1 MSSGGQGNF
10 GDSILNSSL
19 NKPRAKG
26 VNACVSRRFGKQQI
40 AFGMLSPKLVRPQ
53 GELMGFPSGAPNV
66 QGEEREGWNFGD
78 SILNASL
85 ARQGPKSVKTGR

>member
-1 MSSGGQGNF
+1 
-10 GDSILNSSL
+10 
-19 NKPRAKG
+19 
-26 VNACVSRRFGKQQI
+26 
-40 AFGMLSPKLVRPQ
+40 
-53 GELMGFPSGAPNV
+53 MGFPSGAPNV